1 MGRIASGEIMLK
13 RDSKPRLHKRVS
25 KRQKIDDQLL
35 YYSPYLIF
43 IIFILVCIIFA
54 ILMVMFAPGND
65 SAVVYNWG
73 LQ

>member
-1 MGRIASGEIMLK
+1 MGRIAPGETMLK
-13 RDSKPRLHKRVS
+13 RDLKPRLHKKVS

-43 IIFILVCIIFA
+43 IIFILVCIIFV

-73 LQ
+73 L

>member
-1 MGRIASGEIMLK
+1 MGRIASGETMLK
-13 RDSKPRLHKRVS
+13 RNPKPRLHKKVS

-54 ILMVMFAPGND
+54 MLMVMFAPGND

-73 LQ
+73 L